1 MKLVQNM
8 RKAMKKQQGF
18 TLIELLVVVAII
30 GILAAI
36 AIPRFVDTTATANG
50 AKVLA
55 DLQSID
61 SAIQQHAASQGINPA
76 TVTATMLGAYFS
88 NGFPTPPSGTIKIKG
103 VTVAGTVYEIDDT
116 NGRATFDSKTAEE
129 LANPTSTG
137 GTGGTGG

>member
-61 SAIQQHAASQGINPA
+61 SAIQQYAAGQGVNPS
-76 TVTATMLGAYFS
+76 TVTEDNIKSYFS
-88 NGFPTPPSGTIKIKG
+88 NGFPKPPSGAIKIKG
-103 VTVAGTVYEIDDT
+103 QDVTGSVYEIDD
-116 NGRATFDSKTAEE
+116 NGRATFNDKTAEE
-129 LANPTSTG
+129 LANPTTTG

>member
-1 MKLVQNM
+1 MKMLQNM
-8 RKAMKKQQGF
+8 KKTMKKQQGF

-61 SAIQQHAASQGINPA
+61 SAIQQHAAGQGISPDEVE
-76 TVTATMLGAYFS
+76 TGDLEAYFS
-88 NGFPTPPSGTIKIKG
+88 NGYPTPPSGAIKIKG
-103 VTVAGTVYEIDDT
+103 VDREGTEYAIDG
-116 NGRATFDSKTAEE
+116 NGRATFADMTAEQ
-129 LANPTSTG
+129 LANPTT
-137 GTGGTGG
+137 TPTP

>member
-1 MKLVQNM
+1 MLQNI
-8 RKAMKKQQGF
+8 RKTMKKQQGF

-61 SAIQQHAASQGINPA
+61 SAIQQHAAGQGINPS
-76 TVTATMLGAYFS
+76 TVTAAMLTPYFS
-88 NGFPTPPSGTIKIKG
+88 NGFPKPPSGAIKIKG
-103 VTVAGTVYEIDDT
+103 ADVTGTVYEIDD
-116 NGRATFDSKTAEE
+116 NGRATFASKTAEE
-129 LANPTSTG
+129 LANPTT
-137 GTGGTGG
+137 TP

>member
-1 MKLVQNM
+1 MKMLQNV
-8 RKAMKKQQGF
+8 RKTIKKQQGF

-61 SAIQQHAASQGINPA
+61 SAIQQHAAGQGINPS
-76 TVTATMLGAYFS
+76 TVTAAMLAAYFS
-88 NGFPTPPSGTIKIKG
+88 NGFPTPPTGAIRIRGTERTG
-103 VTVAGTVYEIDDT
+103 AAYVIDG
-116 NGRATFDSKTAEE
+116 NGRATFANMTAEE
-129 LANPTSTG
+129 LANPAATG
-137 GTGGTGG
+137 GGTTP